1 MSQGGFRLEHSW
13 QFTPSLETHLA
24 PLGFPLAGPQLQ
36 ETSPAVGIRRLQ
48 GRLGLARSPGFR
60 VPPSPKLREHQPEQI
75 DEIRTDRI

>member
-60 VPPSPKLREHQPEQI
+60 VPRPLSCGNISQSR
-75 DEIRTDRI
+75 